1 MTSPTR
7 PPSESLRDRIST
19 RLSTDKR
26 GRLIDEEA
34 RHTRNVTWAFYGL
47 IVIVI
52 VIAVAGLAYGFW
64 ETNLKPLA
72 SVNGTQIGRG
82 EWQDRQKLEEFRATR
97 AETQV
102 RAALADGS
110 IDAALANRRLT
121 AISNDRPQTAG
132 AVMDELVDLTFKGQL
147 AKEQGIELSAD
158 ELDAAVA
165 ADGGLP
171 EARQVEA
178 IIVITPEQ
186 AAGQAATDA
195 SIIDARERAAAAL
208 ADLRAG
214 GDPQAL
220 ADTYGP
226 ANYDTGYI
234 TRGDISDTAWENAI
248 FALDEGGVTD
258 VFEAATGEQ
267 LIGKVTT
274 IVPAVPDG
282 GFVEAVNQDV
292 GESIHRSNVKL
303 EATAAKLEDAITSE
317 AVSADYEQVKLAEIF
332 IQADPFVDPAN
343 DQGDVRAS
351 HILYQPETPLDA
363 SGNPTAVADL
373 PADDPAWEV
382 AQQKAEAVARV
393 ARAIDD
399 VDARMK
405 AFADRARLDSD
416 DTVSGARGGDLGYF
430 TQESMVPE
438 FSAAIFDAQD
448 PQRGDILG
456 PVRSDFGWHV
466 IMFDEFRAPLADRLA
481 AVQAALA
488 ADGADFA
495 AVATEYS
502 DGAEA
507 ADGGQLGWQRLDQLD
522 DVTTLSLAV
531 LDPGDTS
538 EPIDGGDGYHIYQ
551 LQDKATRPLDAVAA
565 AEVEAAAFAD
575 WYDPL
580 KTDAE
585 DQGDISVDASVYA

>member
-7 PPSESLRDRIST
+7 PPTESLRDRIST

-26 GRLIDEEA
+26 GRVIDEEA

-47 IVIVI
+47 IVVVV

-64 ETNLKPLA
+64 ESNLKPLA

-82 EWQDRQKLEEFRATR
+82 EWQDRQKLEEFRADR
-97 AETQV
+97 ADTQV

-110 IDAALANRRLT
+110 IDADLANRRLT
-121 AISNDRPQTAG
+121 AINNERPQTAG

-147 AKEQGIELSAD
+147 AQERGIELSAD
-158 ELDAAVA
+158 ELDAAVT

-178 IIVITPEQ
+178 VIVITPEQ
-186 AAGQAATDA
+186 SLGQAATA
-195 SIIDARERAAAAL
+195 AGIADARERAAAAL
-208 ADLRAG
+208 ADLQAG
-214 GDPQAL
+214 GDPEAL
-220 ADTYGP
+220 AETYGP
-226 ANYDTGYI
+226 ANHDSGYI
-234 TRGDISDTAWENAI
+234 TRGDISDVAWENAI

-267 LIGKVTT
+267 LIGKVTA
-274 IVPAVPDG
+274 IAPAVPDG

-292 GESIHRSNVKL
+292 GESVHRHNVKL
-303 EATAAKLEDAITSE
+303 EATAAKLEDTVTSE
-317 AVSADYEQVKLAEIF
+317 AVAADYEQVDLAQIF
-332 IQADPFVDPAN
+332 IESDPYVDPEN

-363 SGNPTAVADL
+363 DGNPTAVADL
-373 PADDPAWEV
+373 PADDPAWDV
-382 AQQKAEAVARV
+382 ARQQAEAVARV
-393 ARAIDD
+393 AREIDD
-399 VDARMK
+399 VDARME
-405 AFADRARLDSD
+405 AFAARARLDSD
-416 DTVSGARGGDLGYF
+416 DTGSGARGGDLGYF
-430 TQESMVPE
+430 TRDAMVPE
-438 FSAAIFDAQD
+438 FSAAIFDAED

-495 AVATEYS
+495 AVAAEYS
-502 DGAEA
+502 DGPEA
-507 ADGGQLGWQRLDQLD
+507 ADGGQLGWQRMDQLD
-522 DVTTLSLAV
+522 DVTKLSLAV
-531 LDPGDTS
+531 LDPGDIS
-538 EPIDGGDGYHIYQ
+538 EPIDQSDGYHIYQ
-551 LQDKATRPLDAVAA
+551 LQEKATRPLDAAA
-565 AEVEAAAFAD
+565 AAALGATAFAE
-575 WYDPL
+575 WYGPL

-585 DQGDISVDASVYA
+585 DQGDISIDASVYE

>member
-7 PPSESLRDRIST
+7 PPSESIRDRIST

-26 GRLIDEEA
+26 GRVIDEEA

-47 IVIVI
+47 IVIVV

-64 ETNLKPLA
+64 ESNLKPLA
-72 SVNGTQIGRG
+72 SLNGTQIGRG
-82 EWQDRQKLEEFRATR
+82 EWQDRQNLEEFRATR

-110 IDAALANRRLT
+110 IDANLANRRLT
-121 AISNDRPQTAG
+121 AINNDRPQTAG

-147 AKEQGIELSAD
+147 AQDRGIELSAD

-171 EARQVEA
+171 EAREVQA
-178 IIVITPEQ
+178 LIVITPEQ
-186 AAGQAATDA
+186 SLGQDATAAGIA
-195 SIIDARERAAAAL
+195 DARDRAAAAL

-214 GDPQAL
+214 GDPEAL
-220 ADTYGP
+220 AETYGP

-234 TRGDISDTAWENAI
+234 IPGDISDAAWENAI
-248 FALDEGGVTD
+248 FALEDGGVTE

-267 LIGKVTT
+267 LIGKVTA
-274 IVPAVPDG
+274 IAPAQVDDG
-282 GFVEAVNQDV
+282 FIEAVNKDV
-292 GESIHRSNVKL
+292 GEGTHRGNVKL
-303 EATAAKLEDAITSE
+303 EATAAKLEDTVTSE
-317 AVSADYEQVKLAEIF
+317 AVAADYDQVKLAQIF
-332 IQADPFVDPAN
+332 IESDPYVDPEN

-363 SGNPTAVADL
+363 DGNPTAVADL

-382 AQQKAEAVARV
+382 ARQQAESVARV
-393 ARAIDD
+393 AHEIDD
-399 VDARMK
+399 VDARME
-405 AFADRARLDSD
+405 AFAARARLDSD
-416 DTVSGARGGDLGYF
+416 DTGSGASGGDLGYF
-430 TQESMVPE
+430 TRDAMVPE
-438 FSAAIFDAQD
+438 FSAAIFDAED

-466 IMFDEFRAPLADRLA
+466 IMFDQFRAPLADRLA

-488 ADGADFA
+488 EDGADLA
-495 AVATEYS
+495 AVAAEYS
-502 DGAEA
+502 DGPEA
-507 ADGGQLGWQRLDQLD
+507 ADGGLLGWQRLDLLD
-522 DVTTLSLAV
+522 DQTKLSLAV
-531 LDPGDTS
+531 LDPGDIS
-538 EPIDGGDGYHIYQ
+538 EPIEGSDGYHIYQ
-551 LQDKATRPLDAVAA
+551 LQEKATRPLDTADA
-565 AEVEAAAFAD
+565 AELEATAFGD

-580 KTDAE
+580 KIDAE
-585 DQGDISVDASVYA
+585 DQGEISIDASVYE